1 MMMHIRGASMPD
13 PRTASKGL
21 DDALDRSLADSF
33 LLPPDALPVDEQ
45 TSQATAYDT
54 GIVST
59 TNSAHAHRANDTPVE
74 DSTVEDAI
82 GDVVSLAPVQ
92 YAKKRAFPSPIW
104 GTMLGSGIAAVV
116 TGVLFG
122 SALLSLAAETATP
135 SPPVARSSS
144 PIDAA
149 VPVSVPVTVEEH
161 AQETTTLIAPQK
173 ASPKM
178 TTEGQ
183 SPSLYVIQYGVF
195 RQQSGARERM
205 RQLHARGVAAVMS
218 ATSPYRVYGAVIPD
232 RNQAIAFGHMLRQV
246 DAEVLVKGWE
256 WPLAAAVQRVAALPR
271 SDIPDFITQNR
282 HVMQWYSTQS
292 SARLL
297 SKEVERTVETSV
309 PSFVQ
314 AHVVLAQKSSALLP
328 QATAPRRNP
337 VHAKM
342 DDCFIRAS
350 EAWEAYTK
358 RPLRRYLWDIQQQML
373 RYVALEH
380 TFFMQEAV
388 SVSHSTPLQST
399 PHTDHIRTR

>member
-1 MMMHIRGASMPD
+1 MMMHIRGASLPD
-13 PRTASKGL
+13 LRTASKGL
-21 DDALDRSLADSF
+21 DDALDRSLADCFS
-33 LLPPDALPVDEQ
+33 LPPDALPVDEQ
-45 TSQATAYDT
+45 IPQATAYDT
-54 GIVST
+54 DTVPT
-59 TNSAHAHRANDTPVE
+59 TNNAHAHRANDTLVD
-74 DSTVEDAI
+74 DSAVEDAI
-82 GDVVSLAPVQ
+82 GDVVSLPSVQ

-116 TGVLFG
+116 TGGLFG
-122 SALLSLAAETATP
+122 SALLSLAAETAP
-135 SPPVARSSS
+135 PPPVVRSSS
-144 PIDAA
+144 PIGAV
-149 VPVSVPVTVEEH
+149 VPVSVPVMVEEH
-161 AQETTTLIAPQK
+161 TQETTTLTAPQN

-178 TTEGQ
+178 TTGGQ

-205 RQLHARGVAAVMS
+205 WQLHARGVAAVMS

-232 RNQAIAFGHMLRQV
+232 RDQAIAFGHMLRQV

-256 WPLAAAVQRVAALPR
+256 WPLAAAVQRVVALPR

-297 SKEVERTVETSV
+297 SKEVERTVEMRV

-314 AHVVLAQKSSALLP
+314 ARVVLAQKSSALLP

-342 DDCFIRAS
+342 DDCFSLAS
-350 EAWEAYTK
+350 EAWDAYTK

-388 SVSHSTPLQST
+388 SVSHSAPFQST
-399 PHTDHIRTR
+399 PHTDHTRTR